1 MEYMLFSL
9 KFYLIFEGITGG
21 FGMGISILRFKFNNF
36 LWIIVTGMVLMIVSF
51 ITFMFMIYES
61 TKRNEILT
69 FNSLDI
75 ITYSASVATA
85 SDYLTTQARLYAM
98 TGKKEYYDNYWNEV
112 NNVKRRD
119 NAVIELKKLG
129 VSDNILAYV
138 EQAKK
143 DSDNLIKLEEASFK
157 AVSNGNLSEA
167 SRLMSSQEYEDG
179 KNKIA
184 QSLNVFE
191 SQIKTFSKNEA

>member
-36 LWIIVTGMVLMIVSF
+36 LWIIVTCMVLMIVSF

-143 DSDNLIKLEEASFK
+143 DVKERVDAELQEAITGKKNTSLPLFEQVVSEEVA
-157 AVSNGNLSEA
+157 EA
-167 SRLMSSQEYEDG
+167 RQERQRFLAERG
-179 KNKIA
+179 HHN
-184 QSLNVFE
+184 
-191 SQIKTFSKNEA
+191 QI